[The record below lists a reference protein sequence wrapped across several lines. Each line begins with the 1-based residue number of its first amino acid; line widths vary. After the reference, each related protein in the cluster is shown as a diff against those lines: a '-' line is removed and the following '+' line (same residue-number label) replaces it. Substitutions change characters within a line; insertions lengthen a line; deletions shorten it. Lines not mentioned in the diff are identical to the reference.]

1 LRVSAFRVFR
11 EDGDVMEKARSMEK
25 GVVQKGNDYWIDY
38 RFNGKRIRTKIG
50 PSRKLAETIMRK
62 KRVEIAEGKHLDV
75 SKASKVKFKDLAHV
89 YMENHAKPNKRSW
102 HSCDFKYLKN
112 LTPVFGERPLSA
124 ITPLMIERYKGERR
138 ERDGVSVATVNR
150 ELSLLRC
157 MFNKAIDWEMADSN
171 PLRKVEFYKEN
182 NCRLRYLE
190 LEEMRRLLEAC
201 SSPLRSIVTL
211 ALNTGMRKSEIQ
223 FLKWEDVNFTR
234 GFIEL
239 RQTKNGE
246 KRMIPM
252 NKAIYDAL
260 AAVNRHRTSPY
271 IFAGEDG
278 NPYNFRKSFETASK
292 KSGIISL
299 RFCDLRYFLLGL

>member
-1 LRVSAFRVFR
+1 
-11 EDGDVMEKARSMEK
+11 MEKARSMEK

-260 AAVNRHRTSPY
+260 AAVFWRRSSPSTTSSVPP
-271 IFAGEDG
+271 IPA
-278 NPYNFRKSFETASK
+278 TAR
-292 KSGIISL
+292 G
-299 RFCDLRYFLLGL
+299 